1 MFEYILSSGWQPSC
15 DHEEAS
21 LRINPTHVEGQ
32 AKRITE
38 KQIRTLVYAQR
49 LLHLRNQIC

>member
-1 MFEYILSSGWQPSC
+1 MLEYILSSGWQPSC